1 MAKEYIEPTKELII
15 PIYKEEKERETKF
28 LDGRFHPFSWGLPKT
43 SNTFISILPLFLS
56 LTVYTIFPK
65 KAIIK

>member
-28 LDGRFHPFSWGLPKT
+28 LDGRFHPFSWGLLVEEARKT
-43 SNTFISILPLFLS
+43 REEE
-56 LTVYTIFPK
+56 
-65 KAIIK
+65 